1 MAPNITESIFALGCG
16 DKLVGVTD
24 FCIYPAQ
31 ALALPKVGGF
41 FNPNLEKITVLR
53 PDLIILQGK
62 HEKMDGFCRA
72 KKIPAL
78 HVAMDSLDTIYG
90 GIVALGDA
98 LDASR
103 QARELNHAIRQEL
116 EAVCRDVSGFPR
128 KRVFISLGRAMG
140 SMANLYTVGGSS
152 FLSELV
158 QKAGGDNIFV
168 DVKQPYPEASKESLI
183 KRAPEVILEVRPGE
197 HFTEAQHKQLAAEWD
212 VFSDIPAVAD
222 RRIHVVTEN
231 FVLVPGPRIGKAARI
246 LAQSIH
252 GEMKDGR

>member
-1 MAPNITESIFALGCG
+1 MRIKRDIPGLVDQFGDFLFQCGSPWVGCDFDCFQTTYIGIFFPRIRLFCVGLVLFPGMARHQGFNRKRFGICESDRGTQPETHYFYGPQYHREHLCSGLRRQTGGG
-16 DKLVGVTD
+16 DGLLHLSRPSPGIVQGW
-24 FCIYPAQ
+24 
-31 ALALPKVGGF
+31 GF
-41 FNPNLEKITVLR
+41 FNPNLEKITALR

-98 LDASR
+98 LGASR

-116 EAVCRDVSGFPR
+116 EAVCGAVSGFPR

-152 FLSELV
+152 F
-158 QKAGGDNIFV
+158 
-168 DVKQPYPEASKESLI
+168 
-183 KRAPEVILEVRPGE
+183 
-197 HFTEAQHKQLAAEWD
+197 
-212 VFSDIPAVAD
+212 
-222 RRIHVVTEN
+222 
-231 FVLVPGPRIGKAARI
+231 
-246 LAQSIH
+246 
-252 GEMKDGR
+252 